1 MPPVLPHDFPTID
14 SDPAL
19 VQHKNLLNQSSITP
33 LESHFPPISQFLTQ
47 NQFLSG
53 FILFPT
59 LLKIIGSINSVLKS
73 IGEHE
78 RKRKRQMLV
87 FYYRK
92 VKRPTVNQPI
102 EDNEDEPDYEAK
114 DDEEVNDEGE

>member
-1 MPPVLPHDFPTID
+1 
-14 SDPAL
+14 
-19 VQHKNLLNQSSITP
+19 
-33 LESHFPPISQFLTQ
+33 
-47 NQFLSG
+47 
-53 FILFPT
+53 
-59 LLKIIGSINSVLKS
+59 
-73 IGEHE
+73 
-78 RKRKRQMLV
+78 MLV